1 MWPDLRERR
10 REPEW
15 MDDPS
20 LPAADHDA
28 ALRGLARLNFV
39 ARSHA
44 VLWPRLVLLA
54 RASNRSGR
62 PLRVLDVATG
72 SGDLPLAMAHRA
84 RGLGLDIRWSVCDVS
99 AHALDVA
106 RGRAEQAG
114 FTFAAHRLDATVDEL
129 PATDVS
135 ICSLFVH
142 HLDPPQV
149 VGLLRGMQRASSM
162 ALGVND
168 LDRSRLGYALAWLTG
183 RMLSRSPVVHHDAP
197 LSVRG
202 AFRLDEIAALAMSA
216 GLDGASL
223 DHAWPARWRL
233 WRQTP

>member
-1 MWPDLRERR
+1 
-10 REPEW
+10 

-20 LPAADHDA
+20 LPAADHDD

-54 RASNRSGR
+54 RASNQSGR

-106 RGRAEQAG
+106 RVRAEQAG

>member
-1 MWPDLRERR
+1 
-10 REPEW
+10 

-114 FTFAAHRLDATVDEL
+114 FAFAAHRLDATVDEL

-149 VGLLRGMQRASSM
+149 VGLLRGMQRASSI

-197 LSVRG
+197 LSVQG

>member
-1 MWPDLRERR
+1 
-10 REPEW
+10 

-54 RASNRSGR
+54 RASNQSGR

-84 RGLGLDIRWSVCDVS
+84 RGLGLDIHWSVCDVS

-114 FTFAAHRLDATVDEL
+114 FDFTAHRLDATADEL

>member
-1 MWPDLRERR
+1 
-10 REPEW
+10 